1 VGSPLAACATRTEA
15 RAARRAGLRTAVIG
29 VGARRELPEGPV
41 LSFGLA
47 GALHDGVA
55 FGELLDA
62 TRVVDA
68 DGATLWEGEPLG
80 VRGARQVTILAAPSV
95 VDDPDERVLLH
106 RRTGADAADMES
118 GVLARTGRLAGCVR
132 AVSDT
137 PARPLG
143 PLADV
148 LDGDGRVSWRGVVRA
163 LAQPRRT
170 WASVSSV
177 RRALRRLEEV
187 AV

>member
-1 VGSPLAACATRTEA
+1 
-15 RAARRAGLRTAVIG
+15 
-29 VGARRELPEGPV
+29 
-41 LSFGLA
+41 
-47 GALHDGVA
+47 
-55 FGELLDA
+55 
-62 TRVVDA
+62 
-68 DGATLWEGEPLG
+68 
-80 VRGARQVTILAAPSV
+80 
-95 VDDPDERVLLH
+95 
-106 RRTGADAADMES
+106 MES